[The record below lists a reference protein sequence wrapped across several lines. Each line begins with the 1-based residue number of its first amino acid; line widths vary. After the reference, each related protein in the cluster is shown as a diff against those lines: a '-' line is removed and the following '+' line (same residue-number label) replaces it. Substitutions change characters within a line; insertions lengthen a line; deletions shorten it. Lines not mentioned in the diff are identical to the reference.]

1 MKNLGNG
8 VTNLESM
15 ALLYAISNLGE
26 YRQGVSTMQK
36 YYFPVRRL
44 SQAVNNVE
52 TLLEEYIEQDGL
64 TL

>member
-8 VTNLESM
+8 VTNLESV

-36 YYFPVRRL
+36 YYFPVRKL
-44 SQAVNNVE
+44 TMAVNNVD
-52 TLLEEYIEQDGL
+52 TLTEERVEGSELIR
-64 TL
+64 